1 MSGLSTFNLLT
12 DPFFPVVTLEG
23 GRRWV
28 TLAEL
33 RQEDGDYPVAFDW
46 PRPDLNIAALE
57 FAVGI
62 LALVYQPEDEA
73 EWAEIWSGKAGG
85 DLDRR
90 LQELSFAFNLL
101 GDDRGAGP
109 RFLQEYVPIDGDAN
123 PVEALFIDTPGVN
136 GQKKNADLLTHRQR
150 FPALGLKAAAIAL
163 HALQQFAP
171 SGGSGNRTS
180 LRGGGP
186 MTTLVWPERG
196 DGGPPPPLWRVLLA
210 NLPISGRASF
220 LPDGDLARALPWLA
234 PTFTSDGKAPVE
246 LSEMDPRVHSLQAFF
261 GMPRRIR
268 LVAGGE
274 GRCPVTGEE
283 GPLVTGF
290 IQNPWGVNYG
300 VWRHP
305 LTPYRQTKETDPP
318 FSVKP
323 KSSRFSYRD
332 WVGAVVSHKEKSFAS
347 MPALPVE
354 SLGDRGRY
362 YRQAGFDASRLL
374 AAGWAMNNMEAG
386 AYLLSVQPLHLAET
400 EERAQVVGTLARMFA
415 DAGDAAASLL
425 RSNLKLALFGDGAK
439 TSTDSGVFEEA
450 TDAFFEET
458 EDAFHD
464 ALDVFLEHDAPD
476 DQVLRKRWLATLRR
490 AALAIFDRHATELL
504 AETADAKL
512 AERITIAYRR
522 LRGALSEA
530 GKLAAGLLIDPPA
543 DAPKARGRMKKGTAA

>member
-1 MSGLSTFNLLT
+1 MSGPSTFNLIT
-12 DPFFPVVTLEG
+12 DPFFPVVTRDG
-23 GRRWV
+23 VKRWV
-28 TLAEL
+28 SFAGL
-33 RQEDGDYPVAFDW
+33 RQEEGDYPVAFDW
-46 PRPDLNIAALE
+46 PRPDLNVAAME
-57 FAVGI
+57 FAVGV
-62 LALVYQPEDEA
+62 LALVFQPEDHA
-73 EWAEIWSGKAGG
+73 EWAEIWSGRAGR
-85 DLDRR
+85 DLDER
-90 LQELSFAFNLL
+90 LQAISFAFNLL
-101 GDDRGAGP
+101 GDEKGAGP
-109 RFLQEYVPIDGDAN
+109 RFLQEYLPIDGDAN

-136 GQKKNADLLTHRQR
+136 GQKKNADLLTHRRR

-171 SGGSGNRTS
+171 SGGAGNRTS

-196 DGGPPPPLWRVLLA
+196 DGGAAAPLWRVLLA
-210 NLPISGRASF
+210 NLPASGDVPF
-220 LPDGDLARALPWLA
+220 LPNEDLVRALPWLA
-234 PTFTSDGKAPVE
+234 PTLTSESDPPLK
-246 LSEMDPRVHSLQAFF
+246 LSEADACVHPLQAFF

-274 GRCPVTGEE
+274 GRCPITGEE

-290 IQNPWGVNYG
+290 IQKPWGVNYD

-305 LTPYRQTKETDPP
+305 LTPYRRAKETDPF

-323 KSSRFSYRD
+323 KSTRFSYRD
-332 WVGAVVSHKEKSFAS
+332 WVGAVISYKEKSFAS
-347 MPALPVE
+347 IPARPAEALHE
-354 SLGDRGRY
+354 RGRY

-400 EERAQVVGTLARMFA
+400 EERAQVVATLARMFA
-415 DAGDAAASLL
+415 DAGDATASLL

-464 ALDVFLEHDAPD
+464 ALDAFLEHDAPD
-476 DQVLRKRWLATLRR
+476 GQALRKRWLTTLRR
-490 AALAIFDRHATELL
+490 TALAIFDRHATELL
-504 AETADAKL
+504 AETVDAKL

-530 GKLAAGLLIDPPA
+530 GKIAAGLLIDPPA
-543 DAPKARGRMKKGTAA
+543 DATKSKGRTKKGTTA

>member
-1 MSGLSTFNLLT
+1 MSGISAFNLVA
-12 DPFFPVVTLEG
+12 DPFFPVVTLGG
-23 GRRWV
+23 GRRWA
-28 TLAEL
+28 TLAGL
-33 RQEDGDYPVAFDW
+33 RQEEGDYPVAFDW
-46 PRPDLNIAALE
+46 PRPDLNVAALE
-57 FAVGI
+57 FAIGV
-62 LALVYQPEDEA
+62 LALVFQPEDGT
-73 EWAEIWSGKAGG
+73 EWADIWKGKSDI

-90 LQELSFAFNLL
+90 LEALSFAFNLV
-101 GDDRGAGP
+101 GDEKGAGP

-136 GQKKNADLLTHRQR
+136 GQKKNADLLTQRRR

-171 SGGSGNRTS
+171 SGGAGNRTS

-196 DGGPPPPLWRVLLA
+196 DGGAPAPLWRVLLA
-210 NLPISGRASF
+210 NLPTSGRAPF
-220 LPDGDLARALPWLA
+220 LPDAELARALPWLA
-234 PTFTSDGKAPVE
+234 PTFTSDGKTPVE
-246 LSEMDPRVHSLQAFF
+246 LSEADPRVHPLQAFF

-268 LVAGGE
+268 LVMDGE

-290 IQNPWGVNYG
+290 IQKPWGTNYG

-305 LTPYRQTKETDPP
+305 LTPYRQTKEADPP

-323 KSSRFSYRD
+323 KSTRFSYRD
-332 WVGAVVSHKEKSFAS
+332 WVGAAIRYKEKGFTS

-354 SLGDRGRY
+354 LLGDRGRY

-400 EERAQVVGTLARMFA
+400 EERTQVVGTLARMFA
-415 DAGDAAASLL
+415 DAGDATASLL

-464 ALDVFLEHDAPD
+464 ALDDFLEHDFPVDLAF
-476 DQVLRKRWLATLRR
+476 RKRWLSTLRR
-490 AALAIFDRHATELL
+490 TALAIFDRHATELL

-530 GKLAAGLLIDPPA
+530 GKIATGLLIEPPV
-543 DAPKARGRMKKGTAA
+543 DAPKPKGRTKKGTAA